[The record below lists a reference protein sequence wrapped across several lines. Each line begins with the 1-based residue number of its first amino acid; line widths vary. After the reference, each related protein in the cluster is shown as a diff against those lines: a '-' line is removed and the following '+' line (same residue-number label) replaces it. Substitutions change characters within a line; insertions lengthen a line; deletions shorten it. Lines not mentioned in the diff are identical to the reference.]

1 MNDTN
6 NSSSPAKKCKANDG
20 RATTDCEHDVN
31 GNANDGGGFLSSWFG
46 YFSGRRYGGASSGP
60 PGYDTSIHQSL
71 SQMNAT
77 MMRMEEKL
85 ASVNSIE
92 RRCEQLEAKCSSLE
106 NLLESTS
113 KATKKHIDEKIDGKC
128 DSLANRLEAKV
139 EEVHKQVERSLKLH
153 EYNEM
158 LIKNQSWEYSAALP
172 SMDHLVHDGGYT
184 ADEVAYLTE
193 TAEELKDL
201 TTKMRRGEFPHD
213 WNGNLKGI
221 YMETSD
227 SGDPPFNYAV
237 NTELL
242 PHWNEFAAA
251 LKQFTPVIKLL
262 PDNCESCFSL
272 DYVQLN
278 PNAMLL
284 IKDALMGMPFKKLDF
299 TNNNNGDG
307 ARGGMSVDAILDVV
321 ESNKHLRKLV
331 IWKNQIG
338 SQHIERL
345 CSAVRNHP
353 LVELDLD
360 NSFEPGIG
368 DEMLASLLTIDDL
381 KLEKLGMSS
390 NHITSVGI
398 TLLSDFLATNPRLK
412 ELDLSENNLTDSDAE
427 LIANALRSNTTLRVL
442 GLFHNNTTDA
452 GDEALHLVR
461 YDGNSLNAV
470 ADSNHICSVKVG
482 WTPLDYWNL
491 HKDEQVNRG
500 MKIYHLLSLR
510 NKMMS
515 NAKHFDDIDVKIL
528 PDMLGAV
535 QKYQI
540 DASVYTDKHYI
551 RHDSRVNPLSIV
563 YEVMRRWDKVTPL
576 YKTLGKSV

>member
-1 MNDTN
+1 MNENKDC
-6 NSSSPAKKCKANDG
+6 SPAKKRKANDG

-31 GNANDGGGFLSSWFG
+31 TCNNNDGGGFLSSWFG

-85 ASVNSIE
+85 ASVNSLE
-92 RRCEQLEAKCSSLE
+92 RRCEELERKCSSLE
-106 NLLESTS
+106 NVLESTS
-113 KATKKHIDEKIDGKC
+113 KATEKHIDKRYFDLDRKC
-128 DSLANRLEAKV
+128 DSLAIRLEDKV
-139 EEVHKQVERSLKLH
+139 DNVHKQEEVKALKRH
-153 EYNEM
+153 EFSKM
-158 LIKNQSWEYSAALP
+158 LIKNLSWEYSAALP
-172 SMDHLVHDGGYT
+172 SVDDMINNYYT
-184 ADEVAYLTE
+184 DEEATYLAE
-193 TAEELKDL
+193 TAEELKDM
-201 TTKMRRGEFPHD
+201 TTSMRRGEFPCKLRD
-213 WNGNLKGI
+213 MINVE
-221 YMETSD
+221 MSD
-227 SGDPPFNYAV
+227 SEPPFSYEV

-251 LKQFTPVIKLL
+251 LKQFTPAIKLS
-262 PDNCESCFSL
+262 PDNCESSFTFYS
-272 DYVQLN
+272 VQLN

-284 IKDALMGMPFKKLDF
+284 IKDALMGMPFKMFDF

-331 IWKNQIG
+331 IWKYQIG

-345 CSAVRNHP
+345 RSAVRNHH

-390 NHITSVGI
+390 NNVTSVG
-398 TLLSDFLATNPRLK
+398 SAVVADFLATNPRLK

-452 GDEALHLVR
+452 GDEALHLVI
-461 YDGNSLNAV
+461 YECSSLNAV

-482 WTPLDYWNL
+482 WAPLDYSNL
-491 HKDEQVNRG
+491 HKDEPMNRG
-500 MKIYHLLSLR
+500 MKIYHLLSCR
-510 NKMMS
+510 NKTMS
-515 NAKHFDDIDVKIL
+515 NAKHFGDIDVKIL

-540 DASVYTDKHYI
+540 NASVYKAKHYI
-551 RHDSRVNPLSIV
+551 RHDPQVNPLSIV
-563 YEVMRRWDKVTPL
+563 YEVMRRWDKVFPL